1 MNTISN
7 YGCTILY
14 TKECENLSGGSWHAI
29 LQAVLQAIRY
39 TASMPG
45 IAEAIDERA
54 SEFIEGF
61 KEGWEAAKQ

>member
-14 TKECENLSGGSWHAI
+14 TKECKNLSGGFWQAI
-29 LQAVLQAIRY
+29 LQAIRY
-39 TASMPG
+39 TASMPN
-45 IAEAIDERA
+45 IVEAIDERVP
-54 SEFIEGF
+54 EFIVGF